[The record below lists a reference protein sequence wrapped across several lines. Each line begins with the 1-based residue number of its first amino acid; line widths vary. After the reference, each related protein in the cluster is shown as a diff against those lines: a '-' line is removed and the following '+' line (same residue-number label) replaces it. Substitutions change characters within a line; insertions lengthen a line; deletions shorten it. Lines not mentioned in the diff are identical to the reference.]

1 MSAGRA
7 RPDVGPASWEIPLAA
22 VLVWLTVAALL
33 LPAARGAAAL
43 LAGGGWVWPHGSAA
57 LVASVGG
64 LLTAQPTAGLDTAQT
79 AALPPPAAVYTAIAG
94 CLALFLAAS
103 GAAAW
108 TGHRWLT
115 GRSGMATHRQ
125 VADVLG
131 SGRLRRVGQIGRAHV

>member
-1 MSAGRA
+1 MTRSIASDFSLLLRGRLKRLGGVRRSTGRA
-7 RPDVGPASWEIPLAA
+7 GLIRAG
-22 VLVWLTVAALL
+22 LVVFGALL
-33 LPAARGAAAL
+33 FTGGLYAGAYRFLYWIIARTDY
-43 LAGGGWVWPHGSAA
+43 
-57 LVASVGG
+57 VGG

-115 GRSGMATHRQ
+115 GRSGMATHHP
-125 VADVLG
+125 
-131 SGRLRRVGQIGRAHV
+131 RATSHA